1 MIKMRAEEH
10 NNKKEWRTR
19 GLSVNNDRAMRERER
34 EGEGEGERERERL

>member
-1 MIKMRAEEH
+1 MRAEEH

-34 EGEGEGERERERL
+34 ERETVVIMGIDIRQC